1 MDEDSQMSDK
11 KITNRTR
18 LTSLA
23 VLVIVSTLSVPALA
37 AGGLEG
43 GFPWGHWAVSLF
55 NLLVFLGIVFYF
67 AWKPM
72 NDYFADRR
80 DGMLSDLK
88 ESKRLREEAEMK
100 FEEYSARL
108 DKLDQ
113 EREELMNQYHK
124 EGEQEKERMVAEA
137 QRQVEQMR
145 KDAELVIEQEVR
157 KAVAAIEAQ
166 AVDIALDLAETR
178 LHERIDSNVQNV
190 LVDDYVDR
198 LKTSDAA

>member
-11 KITNRTR
+11 IPTNRIR

-23 VLVIVSTLSVPALA
+23 VLVIVSTLSAPALA

-43 GFPWGHWAVSLF
+43 GFPWGHWAVSFF

-72 NDYFADRR
+72 NNYFADRR
-80 DGMLSDLK
+80 EGMLSDLK

-178 LHERIDSNVQNV
+178 LHERIDSNIQNV